1 MGSAAVSTTQIVLQ
15 SGKSGLTFAATS
27 VGLVEIG
34 KIAQNVAQQNTFG
47 SGLLGSSANTGFM
60 GGHLVSG
67 LGQSITVMV
76 HEG

>member
-1 MGSAAVSTTQIVLQ
+1 V
-15 SGKSGLTFAATS
+15 ATS

-34 KIAQNVAQQNTFG
+34 KIAQNVEQKNTFG

-60 GGHLVSG
+60 GGHLVFG
-67 LGQSITVMV
+67 LGQSISVMG